1 MDEPDRIFFNFIRL
15 SGYQLLNNVQKLGIV
30 IGYLISHIKT
40 DELLQAT
47 PKFTGDSEIYKR
59 PTGNFIATCDFIVVF
74 VNYY

>member
-47 PKFTGDSEIYKR
+47 LKFTNDLQ
-59 PTGNFIATCDFIVVF
+59 ATS
-74 VNYY
+74 